1 MQRLNAMKMQYN
13 YNKSAIL
20 MCCIF
25 IASAMKLQ
33 HDCNLYMRTLVRFT
47 FSLIMFPQH
56 FHSNLSLSICI
67 MCIASLLIL
76 QCQYDN

>member
-1 MQRLNAMKMQYN
+1 MQWLNAMKTQYN

-33 HDCNLYMRTLVRFT
+33 HDCNLYMRTLNM
-47 FSLIMFPQH
+47 SLNISTQH
-56 FHSNLSLSICI
+56 FHSNLSLRICI